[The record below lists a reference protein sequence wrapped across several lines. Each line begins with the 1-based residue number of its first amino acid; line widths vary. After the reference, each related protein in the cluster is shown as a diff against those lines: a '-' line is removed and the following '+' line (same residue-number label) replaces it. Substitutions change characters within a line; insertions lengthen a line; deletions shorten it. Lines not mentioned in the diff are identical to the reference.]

1 MIEIGVNYI
10 EYLKKL
16 KKEELIKIINDY
28 NKLCD
33 IYKEEKLDNT
43 KAKKDKLVNDIV
55 NIKDKYLKYLI
66 MSLDLNDYN
75 NLKEV
80 LKKNTTKVLNEHKEL
95 INYLKDKYVIFQED
109 NLVIPNDLNYK
120 ACFKNKEITNYVK
133 KWSRIYDLV
142 NGMIIAYGV
151 ISEDYFS
158 FVTSGIENNEEI
170 LPKLDFYYKKEYI
183 IDDTKIV
190 STKLSNKKRINK
202 YFKDNNY
209 KNFTNKEYV
218 EMGKNIY
225 HHNIKV
231 YKKFIKILKNY
242 YVFKNKDIEF
252 VDENIVI
259 PYLYNSLN
267 EEDIAYKR
275 LEETIE
281 NLFEFK
287 SEKLK
292 NKMLQEISKIRNEF
306 PVWEYRGFTKMEV
319 KKKKKMDIQL

>member
-43 KAKKDKLVNDIV
+43 KDKLVNDIV

-183 IDDTKIV
+183 IYDTKIV

-306 PVWEYRGFTKMEV
+306 PLWEYRGFTKMEV
-319 KKKKKMDIQL
+319 NK

>member
-16 KKEELIKIINDY
+16 KKEDLIKIINDY

-133 KWSRIYDLV
+133 KWSRIYDLA
-142 NGMIIAYGV
+142 NGIIIAYGV
-151 ISEDYFS
+151 VSKKYFS
-158 FVTSGIENNEEI
+158 FIISGIEEKDKI
-170 LPKLDFYYKKEYI
+170 ISKLEFYYKKEYI
-183 IDDTKIV
+183 IEDKMIV
-190 STKLSNKKRINK
+190 SNKLSNKKRINK

-306 PVWEYRGFTKMEV
+306 PLWEYRGFTKMEV
-319 KKKKKMDIQL
+319 NK

>member
-16 KKEELIKIINDY
+16 KKEDLIKIINDY

-158 FVTSGIENNEEI
+158 FVTSGIENKEEI

-306 PVWEYRGFTKMEV
+306 PLWEYRGFTKMEV
-319 KKKKKMDIQL
+319 NK

>member
-133 KWSRIYDLV
+133 KWSRIYDLA
-142 NGMIIAYGV
+142 NGIIIAYGV
-151 ISEDYFS
+151 VSKKYFS
-158 FVTSGIENNEEI
+158 FIISGIEEKDKI
-170 LPKLDFYYKKEYI
+170 ISKLEFYYKKEYI
-183 IDDTKIV
+183 IEDKMIV
-190 STKLSNKKRINK
+190 SNKLSNKKRINK

-306 PVWEYRGFTKMEV
+306 PLWEYRGFTKTEV
-319 KKKKKMDIQL
+319 NK

>member
-158 FVTSGIENNEEI
+158 FVTSGIENKEEI

-242 YVFKNKDIEF
+242 YIFKNKDIEF

-306 PVWEYRGFTKMEV
+306 PLWEYRGFTKMEV
-319 KKKKKMDIQL
+319 NK

>member
-158 FVTSGIENNEEI
+158 FVTSGIENKEEL

-306 PVWEYRGFTKMEV
+306 PLWEYRGFTKMEV
-319 KKKKKMDIQL
+319 NK

>member
-55 NIKDKYLKYLI
+55 NIKDKYLKHLI

-133 KWSRIYDLV
+133 KWSRIYDLA
-142 NGMIIAYGV
+142 NGIIIAYGV
-151 ISEDYFS
+151 VSKKYFS
-158 FVTSGIENNEEI
+158 FIISGIEEKDKI
-170 LPKLDFYYKKEYI
+170 ISKLEFYYKKEYI
-183 IDDTKIV
+183 IEDKMIV
-190 STKLSNKKRINK
+190 SNKLSNKKRINK

-306 PVWEYRGFTKMEV
+306 PLWEYRGFTKMEV
-319 KKKKKMDIQL
+319 NK

>member
-158 FVTSGIENNEEI
+158 FVTSGIENKEEI

-306 PVWEYRGFTKMEV
+306 PLWEYRGFTKMEV
-319 KKKKKMDIQL
+319 NK

>member
-16 KKEELIKIINDY
+16 KKEDLIKIINDY
-28 NKLCD
+28 NKFCD

-158 FVTSGIENNEEI
+158 FVTSGIENKEEI

-306 PVWEYRGFTKMEV
+306 PLWEYRGFTKMEV
-319 KKKKKMDIQL
+319 NK

>member
-1 MIEIGVNYI
+1 MIEIGINYI

-158 FVTSGIENNEEI
+158 FVTSGIENKEEI

-306 PVWEYRGFTKMEV
+306 PLWEYRGFTKMEV
-319 KKKKKMDIQL
+319 NK

>member
-120 ACFKNKEITNYVK
+120 TCFKNKEITNYVK

-306 PVWEYRGFTKMEV
+306 PLWEYREFTKMEV
-319 KKKKKMDIQL
+319 NK

>member
-120 ACFKNKEITNYVK
+120 VCFKNKEITNYVK

-158 FVTSGIENNEEI
+158 FVTSGIENKEEI

-306 PVWEYRGFTKMEV
+306 PLWEYRGFTKMEV
-319 KKKKKMDIQL
+319 NK

>member
-133 KWSRIYDLV
+133 KWSRIYDLA
-142 NGMIIAYGV
+142 NGIIIAYGV
-151 ISEDYFS
+151 VSKKYFS
-158 FVTSGIENNEEI
+158 FIISGIEEKDKI
-170 LPKLDFYYKKEYI
+170 ISKLEFYYKKEYI
-183 IDDTKIV
+183 IEDKMIV
-190 STKLSNKKRINK
+190 SNKLSNKKRINK

-306 PVWEYRGFTKMEV
+306 PLWEYRGFTKMEV
-319 KKKKKMDIQL
+319 NK

>member
-306 PVWEYRGFTKMEV
+306 PLWEYRGFTKMEV
-319 KKKKKMDIQL
+319 NK

>member
-158 FVTSGIENNEEI
+158 FVTSGIENKEEI

-292 NKMLQEISKIRNEF
+292 NKMLQEIYKIRNEF
-306 PVWEYRGFTKMEV
+306 PLWEYRGFTKMEV
-319 KKKKKMDIQL
+319 NK

>member
-1 MIEIGVNYI
+1 
-10 EYLKKL
+10 
-16 KKEELIKIINDY
+16 
-28 NKLCD
+28 
-33 IYKEEKLDNT
+33 
-43 KAKKDKLVNDIV
+43 
-55 NIKDKYLKYLI
+55 

-158 FVTSGIENNEEI
+158 FVTSGIENKEEI

-306 PVWEYRGFTKMEV
+306 PLWEYRGFTKMEV
-319 KKKKKMDIQL
+319 NK

>member
-80 LKKNTTKVLNEHKEL
+80 LKKNTTKVLDEHKEL

-158 FVTSGIENNEEI
+158 FVTSGIENKEEI

-306 PVWEYRGFTKMEV
+306 PLWEYRGFTKMEV
-319 KKKKKMDIQL
+319 NK

>member
-1 MIEIGVNYI
+1 M
-10 EYLKKL
+10 
-16 KKEELIKIINDY
+16 
-28 NKLCD
+28 CD

-158 FVTSGIENNEEI
+158 FVTSGIENKEEI

-281 NLFEFK
+281 NLFEHYLYMLTDIIENLFEFK

-306 PVWEYRGFTKMEV
+306 PLWEYRGFTKMEV
-319 KKKKKMDIQL
+319 NK

>member
-80 LKKNTTKVLNEHKEL
+80 LKKNATKVLNEHKEL

-158 FVTSGIENNEEI
+158 FVTSGIENKEEI

-306 PVWEYRGFTKMEV
+306 PLWEYRGFTKMEV
-319 KKKKKMDIQL
+319 NK

>member
-95 INYLKDKYVIFQED
+95 INYLKGKYVIFQED
-109 NLVIPNDLNYK
+109 NLVIPNDLNYI

-158 FVTSGIENNEEI
+158 FVTSGIENKEEI

-306 PVWEYRGFTKMEV
+306 PLWEYRGFTKMEV
-319 KKKKKMDIQL
+319 NK

>member
-16 KKEELIKIINDY
+16 KKEDLIKIINDY

-306 PVWEYRGFTKMEV
+306 PLWEYRGFTKMEV
-319 KKKKKMDIQL
+319 NK

>member
-133 KWSRIYDLV
+133 KWSRIYDLA
-142 NGMIIAYGV
+142 NGIIIAYGV
-151 ISEDYFS
+151 VSKKYFS
-158 FVTSGIENNEEI
+158 FIISGIEEKDKI
-170 LPKLDFYYKKEYI
+170 ISKLEFYYKKEYI
-183 IDDTKIV
+183 IEDKMIV
-190 STKLSNKKRINK
+190 SNKLSNKKRINK

-242 YVFKNKDIEF
+242 YIFKNKDIEF

-306 PVWEYRGFTKMEV
+306 PLWEYRGFTKMEV
-319 KKKKKMDIQL
+319 NK

>member
-16 KKEELIKIINDY
+16 KKEDLIKIINDY

-158 FVTSGIENNEEI
+158 FVTSGIENKEEI

-267 EEDIAYKR
+267 EEDVAYKR

-306 PVWEYRGFTKMEV
+306 PLWEYRGFTKMEV
-319 KKKKKMDIQL
+319 NK

>member
-158 FVTSGIENNEEI
+158 FVTSGIENKEEI

-267 EEDIAYKR
+267 EEDIANKN
-275 LEETIE
+275 LEETIIS
-281 NLFEFK
+281 LFEFK
-287 SEKLK
+287 GDKLK

-306 PVWEYRGFTKMEV
+306 PLWEYRGFTKTEV
-319 KKKKKMDIQL
+319 NK

>member
-95 INYLKDKYVIFQED
+95 INYLKGKYVIFQED

-158 FVTSGIENNEEI
+158 FVTSGIENKEEI

-252 VDENIVI
+252 IDENIVI

-306 PVWEYRGFTKMEV
+306 PLWEYRGFTKMEV
-319 KKKKKMDIQL
+319 NK

>member
-120 ACFKNKEITNYVK
+120 ACFKNKEITNYEK

-306 PVWEYRGFTKMEV
+306 PLWEYRGFTKMEV
-319 KKKKKMDIQL
+319 NK

>member
-158 FVTSGIENNEEI
+158 FVTSGIENKE
-170 LPKLDFYYKKEYI
+170 EYI

-306 PVWEYRGFTKMEV
+306 PLWEYRGFTKMEV
-319 KKKKKMDIQL
+319 NK

>member
-28 NKLCD
+28 KKLCD

-158 FVTSGIENNEEI
+158 FVTSGIENKEEI

-306 PVWEYRGFTKMEV
+306 PLWEYRGFTKMEV
-319 KKKKKMDIQL
+319 NK

>member
-10 EYLKKL
+10 KYLKKL

-306 PVWEYRGFTKMEV
+306 PLWEYRGFTKMEV
-319 KKKKKMDIQL
+319 NK

>member
-16 KKEELIKIINDY
+16 KKEDLIKIINDY

-95 INYLKDKYVIFQED
+95 INYLKGKYVIFQED

-158 FVTSGIENNEEI
+158 FVTSGIENKEEI

-306 PVWEYRGFTKMEV
+306 PLWEYRGFTKMEV
-319 KKKKKMDIQL
+319 NK

>member
-158 FVTSGIENNEEI
+158 FVISGIENKEEI

-306 PVWEYRGFTKMEV
+306 PLWEYRGFTKMEV
-319 KKKKKMDIQL
+319 NK

>member
-1 MIEIGVNYI
+1 MIEIGISYV
-10 EYLKKL
+10 EYLNKL
-16 KKEELIKIINDY
+16 KKEELIKIITDY
-28 NKLCD
+28 NKMCEIFD
-33 IYKEEKLDNT
+33 ET
-43 KAKKDKLVNDIV
+43 KIEDTKSKKDVLVEKINE
-55 NIKDKYLKYLI
+55 IKNKYLKYLI
-66 MSLDLNDYN
+66 MSLDLKDYESLKNILKRND
-75 NLKEV
+75 
-80 LKKNTTKVLNEHKEL
+80 TKTLNEHKEL
-95 INYLKDKYVIFQED
+95 INYFIDKHIIFQKD
-109 NLVIPNDLNYK
+109 NLEVPNDLEFK
-120 ACFKNKEITNYVK
+120 GCFKNKDILKYVK

-151 ISEDYFS
+151 ISKDYFS
-158 FVTSGIENNEEI
+158 FVTSGIENKEEI

-252 VDENIVI
+252 VDENIVM

-306 PVWEYRGFTKMEV
+306 PLWEYRGFTKMEV
-319 KKKKKMDIQL
+319 NK